1 MSDSHGGGGGK
12 RIAEESSNA
21 GFQIA
26 PMIDVVFVIMLYF
39 MVMAGKVTVEKEL
52 KMALPGQ
59 AQANVTQDTE
69 PEEVTV
75 RIEESGV
82 VTLNDEEMDQINDK
96 TLPTFVK
103 RMYELKQT
111 ADARGAKVVVTVEAE
126 EQAKYDRVIDV
137 LNAMAF
143 AQITNVSFTV
153 GSEEF

>member
-1 MSDSHGGGGGK
+1 MSDSHGGSGGR

-59 AQANVTQDTE
+59 AQPNVTQDTE

-82 VTLNDEEMDQINDK
+82 VTLNDEEMDQVNDK

-103 RMYELKQT
+103 SMYQLKQT

-137 LNAMAF
+137 LNAMSF

-153 GSEEF
+153 GGDEF